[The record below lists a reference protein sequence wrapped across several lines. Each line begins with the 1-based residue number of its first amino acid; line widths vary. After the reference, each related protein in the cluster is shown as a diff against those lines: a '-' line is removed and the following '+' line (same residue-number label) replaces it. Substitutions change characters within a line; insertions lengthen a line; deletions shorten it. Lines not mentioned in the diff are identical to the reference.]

1 MITTLPHPPRRLPLV
16 GDVIGASQ
24 TRAVQDSL
32 RYASELGPI
41 FERKILGQRVVIVS
55 GAELAGELCDEKRFS
70 KYVNPA
76 ISALRGLG
84 GDGLFT
90 AFNEEPNWA
99 KAHALLAPA
108 FTKSAMH
115 SYHDVMLDVFG
126 ELEGWW
132 AGRQRVDVSAD
143 MTRLT
148 LETIGRTAMGYGFQS
163 FENSDVHPFVSAMV
177 RALAHAQKTGLLS
190 RSRLGRVITSRGARQ
205 NAADEQ
211 YVLDLVDDIIAAR
224 RVSPAPHPNDLLEL
238 MLQAADEHPEL
249 AIDEQNIRYQLVT
262 FLVAGH
268 ETTSGALSLALYYLV
283 RNPEVMA
290 RARAEVDSVWG
301 PNRANRPAYDQV
313 AKLRYVR
320 RVLDETLR
328 LWPTAP
334 AFGRQAR
341 EDTTIGG
348 RYRMKKGDWALVF
361 LPGLHRDPVWGENT
375 GEFDPERFEPSR
387 VRSRPAHAYK
397 PFGTGER
404 ACIGRQFAVHE
415 AVLVLGKILQS
426 YDLGPDPD
434 YRLALNE
441 RLTLMPSGFEVSVSP
456 RRKMVRT

>member
-1 MITTLPHPPRRLPLV
+1 MTTTLPHPPRRLPLV

-24 TRAVQDSL
+24 TTAVQDSL
-32 RYASELGPI
+32 RFASELGPI

-55 GAELAGELCDEKRFS
+55 GADLAGELCDEKRFS

-99 KAHALLAPA
+99 RAHALLAPA
-108 FTKSAMH
+108 FTKSSMH
-115 SYHDVMLDVFG
+115 SYHDVMLDVFS
-126 ELEGWW
+126 ELTNWW
-132 AGRQRVDVSAD
+132 ADKDAVDVSAD

-190 RSRLGRVITSRGARQ
+190 RSRVGRVITSRGSRQ

-238 MLQAADEHPEL
+238 MLQAAHDHPEL

-268 ETTSGALSLALYYLV
+268 ETTSGALSLALYYLA
-283 RNPEVMA
+283 RNPDVLA
-290 RARAEVDSVWG
+290 RARDEVDSVWG
-301 PNRANRPAYDQV
+301 TTDRPAYDQV

-334 AFGRQAR
+334 AFARQAR
-341 EDTTIGG
+341 QDTTIGG
-348 RYRMKKGDWALVF
+348 RYSMRAGEWALVF
-361 LPGLHRDPVWGENT
+361 LPGLHRDRVWGENT
-375 GEFDPERFEPSR
+375 DEFDPDRFEPGR

-426 YDLGPDPD
+426 YDLRPDPA
-434 YRLALNE
+434 YRLELNE

-456 RRKMVRT
+456 RREMVRK

>member
-1 MITTLPHPPRRLPLV
+1 V
-16 GDVIGASQ
+16 GDVIGVSQ
-24 TRAVQDSL
+24 STAIQDSL
-32 RYASELGPI
+32 RFAAELGPI
-41 FERKILGQRVVIVS
+41 FERKILDQRVVIVS
-55 GAELAGELCDEKRFS
+55 GADLAGELCDEKRFS

-108 FTKSAMH
+108 FTKSAMQ
-115 SYHDVMLDVFG
+115 SYHDVMLDVFA

-132 AGRQRVDVSAD
+132 AKVGVSDVSAD

-148 LETIGRTAMGYGFQS
+148 LETIGRTAMGYGFAS
-163 FENSDVHPFVSAMV
+163 FENADVHPFVSAMV
-177 RALAHAQKTGLLS
+177 RALGHAQKTGLLS
-190 RSRLGRVITSRGARQ
+190 RSRVGRLVTKRGATQ
-205 NAADEQ
+205 NAADEK
-211 YVLDLVDDIIAAR
+211 YVLDLVDDVIKAR
-224 RVSPAPHPNDLLEL
+224 RVSPEPHPNDLLEL
-238 MLQAADEHPEL
+238 MLQAAHDNPEL

-268 ETTSGALSLALYYLV
+268 ETTSGALSLALYYLA
-283 RNPEVMA
+283 RNPEVLA
-290 RARAEVDSVWG
+290 RARDEVDAVWG
-301 PNRANRPAYDQV
+301 ETERPAYDQV

-334 AFGRQAR
+334 AFARRAR

-348 RYRMKKGDWALVF
+348 THEMRAGDWALVF

-375 GEFDPERFEPSR
+375 DEFDPDRFEPAR

-426 YDLGPDPD
+426 YDLRPDPA
-434 YRLALNE
+434 YRLEINE
-441 RLTLMPSGFEVSVSP
+441 RLTLMPKGFEVTVTP
-456 RRKMVRT
+456 RREMVRAGNSCL

>member
-1 MITTLPHPPRRLPLV
+1 MTTTLPHPPRRLPLV

-24 TRAVQDSL
+24 TTAVRDSL

-55 GAELAGELCDEKRFS
+55 GADLAGELCDEKRFS

-115 SYHDVMLDVFG
+115 SYHDVMLDVFA

-132 AGRQRVDVSAD
+132 ANKDAVDVSAD

-148 LETIGRTAMGYGFQS
+148 LETIGRTAMGYGFHS

-177 RALAHAQKTGLLS
+177 RALAFAQKSGLLS
-190 RSRLGRVITSRGARQ
+190 QSRVGRMITARGARQ
-205 NAADEQ
+205 NASDEK
-211 YVLDLVDDIIAAR
+211 YVLDLVDDVIATR
-224 RVSPAPHPNDLLEL
+224 RVSPEPHPNDLLEL
-238 MLQAADEHPEL
+238 MLRAAQDHPEL

-268 ETTSGALSLALYYLV
+268 ETTSGALSLALYYLSQ
-283 RNPEVMA
+283 NPEVLA
-290 RARAEVDSVWG
+290 RAREEVDSVWG
-301 PNRANRPAYDQV
+301 SVDRPAYDQV

-348 RYRMKKGDWALVF
+348 RYEMRAGEWALVF

-375 GEFDPERFEPSR
+375 DEFDPDRFEPSR

-415 AVLVLGKILQS
+415 AVLILGKILQR
-426 YDLGPDPD
+426 YDLRPDPG
-434 YRLALNE
+434 YRLELNE
-441 RLTLMPSGFEVSVSP
+441 RLTLMPSGFEVTVTP
-456 RRKMVRT
+456 RRKMVRK